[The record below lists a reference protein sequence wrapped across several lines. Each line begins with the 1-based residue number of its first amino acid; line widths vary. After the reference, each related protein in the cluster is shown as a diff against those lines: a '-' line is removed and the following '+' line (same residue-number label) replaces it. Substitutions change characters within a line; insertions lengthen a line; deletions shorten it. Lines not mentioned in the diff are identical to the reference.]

1 CSGAPAIYGRN
12 RRTYFEDWSSAPR
25 TQQGAAIY
33 RAQGKT
39 MQPARN
45 TEALDQQFK
54 EFIQALKSAVGSAM
68 PHLKDDAKTVDKAIA
83 DCKEILDVVMEGN
96 VKEWLA

>member
-1 CSGAPAIYGRN
+1 MEPA
-12 RRTYFEDWSSAPR
+12 A
-25 TQQGAAIY
+25 
-33 RAQGKT
+33 
-39 MQPARN
+39 N

-54 EFIQALKSAVGSAM
+54 EFIQGIKKAVGAGL
-68 PHLKDDAKTVDKAIA
+68 PHLKDDPKIVDQSIA

>member
-1 CSGAPAIYGRN
+1 MEPAP
-12 RRTYFEDWSSAPR
+12 
-25 TQQGAAIY
+25 
-33 RAQGKT
+33 
-39 MQPARN
+39 N
-45 TEALDQQFK
+45 TDALDEQFK

-68 PHLKDDAKTVDKAIA
+68 PHLKDDPKAVDKALA